1 MKLISLRKT
10 QLQNKI
16 SEAIQLGDQDH
27 LLCLRS
33 KLVHRYGIEALDDSE
48 IGIKD
53 LLELNPRGISHS
65 SPSLEIDQTELP
77 IESSFINS
85 LDMPQESIKD
95 EENLKNPDQKNVRE
109 LSDNENSVSAK
120 VVENIE
126 KIPLNAPNLPLV
138 PAPPIPKLNSLRRW
152 LPTSQEK
159 MPKAS

>member
-48 IGIKD
+48 TEIND
-53 LLELNPRGISHS
+53 TFELNPREISHS
-65 SPSLEIDQTELP
+65 LPSLEMEQVELS
-77 IESSFINS
+77 I
-85 LDMPQESIKD
+85 ESIKD
-95 EENLKNPDQKNVRE
+95 EENHKISDHQNGSE
-109 LSDNENSVSAK
+109 LSDNEKQLSSEIGK
-120 VVENIE
+120 NIE
-126 KIPLNAPNLPLV
+126 EMPSNAPNLPLV
-138 PAPPIPKLNSLRRW
+138 PAPPIPRLSSLRRW
-152 LPTSQEK
+152 LPLHEEK

>member
-16 SEAIQLGDQDH
+16 SEAIQLGDQGH

-48 IGIKD
+48 IEIKD
-53 LLELNPRGISHS
+53 CLELNPREISHS
-65 SPSLEIDQTELP
+65 SPSLKIDQTELP
-77 IESSFINS
+77 TESSFINS

-95 EENLKNPDQKNVRE
+95 EENFKNPDQKNVRE
-109 LSDNENSVSAK
+109 LSNNENSFSAK
-120 VVENIE
+120 VVE
-126 KIPLNAPNLPLV
+126 KIPLNALNLPLA
-138 PAPPIPKLNSLRRW
+138 PAPPIPRLSSLRRW
-152 LPTSQEK
+152 LPPSEEK